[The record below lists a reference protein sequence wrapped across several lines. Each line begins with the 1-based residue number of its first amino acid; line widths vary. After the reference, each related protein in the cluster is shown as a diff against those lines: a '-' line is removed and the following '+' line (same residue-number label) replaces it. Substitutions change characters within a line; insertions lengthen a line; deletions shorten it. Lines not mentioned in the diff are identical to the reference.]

1 VATEQVPSAPATAQ
15 PPATESLQ
23 EAAARAKAE
32 KIRLAIEK
40 IREASVKKIFI
51 KVISKVILTFF

>member
-1 VATEQVPSAPATAQ
+1 LEESNPSPQTTT
-15 PPATESLQ
+15 TESPQ
-23 EAAARAKAE
+23 EAAAKAKAE

-51 KVISKVILTFF
+51 KVIKEGNEIG